1 MKTKNKKINQ
11 MKRYELRDKLDRL
24 IVTNQNESKY
34 AVEIVNELNRRKV

>member
-24 IVTNQNESKY
+24 FVTNQNQSKY